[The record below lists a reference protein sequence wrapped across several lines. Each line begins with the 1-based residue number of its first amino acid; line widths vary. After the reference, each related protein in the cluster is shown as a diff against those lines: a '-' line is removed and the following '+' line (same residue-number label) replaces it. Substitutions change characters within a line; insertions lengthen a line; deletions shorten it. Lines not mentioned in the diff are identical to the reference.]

1 MGNVTMMTAYDEHS
15 SHSIKIGAYC
25 EDCQSIYYEGKWH
38 NVYHQDRQAVKG
50 EQRRPALLSDEKAM
64 PSGALQ
70 SNERWA
76 PPSEKQND
84 PRDVIDYLLQMGYQ
98 CNCVVGTLVV
108 LQIMSHK
115 FKPQFVWCKY
125 CNRPYLEKEV
135 DNYV

>member
-1 MGNVTMMTAYDEHS
+1 MTAYDEHS

-38 NVYHQDRQAVKG
+38 NVYHQVQPDPHEADRRG
-50 EQRRPALLSDEKAM
+50 PAPLSDEKAM

-70 SNERWA
+70 SVKPCA
-76 PPSEKQND
+76 PPSEKEND
-84 PRDVIDYLLQMGYQ
+84 PRDVVDYLLQMGYQ
-98 CNCVVGTLVV
+98 CICVVGTLVI

-115 FKPQFVWCKY
+115 LKPQFVWCKD

-135 DNYV
+135 EHYV